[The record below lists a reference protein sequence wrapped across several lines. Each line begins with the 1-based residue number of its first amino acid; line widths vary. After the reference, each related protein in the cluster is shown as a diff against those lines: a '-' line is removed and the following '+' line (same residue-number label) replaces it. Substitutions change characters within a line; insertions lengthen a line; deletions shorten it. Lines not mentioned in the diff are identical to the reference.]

1 MCHKTHNYLKKIAC
15 SWTCMLLYTA
25 KLGELILGSKSL
37 AEFPRRRDY
46 IEELQYFP
54 INQHEFKRQRLASKI
69 HIALPIC
76 TPVPVHG
83 RPRRRS
89 SLDWALD
96 PRRLHVTAPTHVRDH
111 HHVEIGFPLQGKT
124 NSPFPS
130 TWHPSIQNTWKWNN
144 VYKEKHT

>member
-1 MCHKTHNYLKKIAC
+1 MICHNYLKKK
-15 SWTCMLLYTA
+15 LLVLGHVCYYIYTA

-89 SLDWALD
+89 SLD
-96 PRRLHVTAPTHVRDH
+96 
-111 HHVEIGFPLQGKT
+111 
-124 NSPFPS
+124 
-130 TWHPSIQNTWKWNN
+130 
-144 VYKEKHT
+144 